1 MPNLILI
8 MLKNKLKLWSEFKS
22 IFARN
27 YNNSKEI
34 KVELYHIQNCIMS
47 KFNFAAGWKS
57 AFKRHT
63 NVNELRNVESKNILN
78 ILNILNYERIKC

>member
-47 KFNFAAGWKS
+47 KFNFAAG
-57 AFKRHT
+57 
-63 NVNELRNVESKNILN
+63 
-78 ILNILNYERIKC
+78 